1 VPARAIDADEAERYG
16 IVTRVVPDEEI
27 LDAAI
32 ALADELCE
40 FTPFGL
46 FATKQVMWANV
57 DIPNLEAAIQLEN
70 RNQIMASASG
80 ETEEAA
86 RAFFEKR
93 KPHWSDEG

>member
-1 VPARAIDADEAERYG
+1 MSTA
-16 IVTRVVPDEEI
+16 
-27 LDAAI
+27 L
-32 ALADELCE
+32 ALADELCD

-46 FATKQVMWANV
+46 FATKQVMWANL

-70 RNQIMASASG
+70 RNQIMAGASG

-93 KPHWSDEG
+93 KPRWSEEG